1 MEQPSATLR
10 RVAMRGL
17 PCRVPAQGGPVLMT
31 LRYDIQRIRNFGI
44 VAHVDAGKTTLSER
58 ILVLTGRIRQAGEV
72 HHGTATLDHKK
83 AEQEKGITITAA
95 TVRCAWDDH
104 ALHLVDTP
112 GHVDFS
118 VEVVRSL
125 RVLDGAVV
133 VLDGV
138 AGVEPQTE
146 TVWRVAD
153 SRGLPRLAF
162 VNKLDRAGASFA
174 RTVREIERTFGV
186 VALPLVVPLDDALR
200 EELGFGDE
208 LVLLDVVRGH
218 LLVWTDDEGRTFERR
233 RIEGAVD
240 GALRDFAVRAR
251 RRLVETCAEHDDAL
265 AELWLAALDGEATID
280 DTIDE
285 EALVAAIRRGTIARR
300 FVPVLGGSAFR
311 NRGVQ
316 PLLDA
321 VVAYLPSPLDRG
333 DVIGEEGERRAPDG
347 DAPLAALAFKVVH
360 DRYGALVFVRV
371 YSGELREGDLVRR
384 ARDERTFRIG
394 RIVRIFAD
402 RREPIDRA
410 RAGEIVGLLGTDL
423 VTGDT
428 LAAPS
433 HPIALEPVRAP
444 EPVME
449 LSVEPLRSKDRDRL
463 GEALR
468 RLMIEDPSL
477 RLRVDAETGQTL
489 LAGLGELHLEIA
501 TGSLRED
508 HGVEVRLGRPKV
520 AYHETLPSEI
530 EHAAKLQKQS
540 GGPGQFAHVVLRL
553 APSEPGAGLVFS
565 DRTIGGSVPKHFV
578 PAIEKGLRDGMTRG
592 PLGFPVVDVAVEL
605 LDGSFHANDSHERDF
620 QIVASMA
627 LREAM
632 RRAGPALLEPWA
644 KLSIE
649 TPEDHVGSV
658 LGELAVR
665 RARVLGLEAHQ
676 GRVRV
681 SAEAPVSSL
690 FGFAGQLAGLTSGR
704 GSVATEPR
712 SYERVP
718 DTLVAEAIR

>member
-1 MEQPSATLR
+1 MTRSLVSRSDA
-10 RVAMRGL
+10 RVAPRTPVRSAL
-17 PCRVPAQGGPVLMT
+17 PE
-31 LRYDIQRIRNFGI
+31 IERIRNFGV

-58 ILVLTGRIRQAGEV
+58 ILVLTGRLRRAGEV
-72 HHGTATLDHKK
+72 HHGNTALDHQK

-95 TVRCAWDDH
+95 TVRCLWDDH

-112 GHVDFS
+112 GHVDFG

-153 SRGLPRLAF
+153 TRDLPRVVF
-162 VNKLDRAGASFA
+162 VNKLDRAGASFE

-186 VALPLVVPLDDALR
+186 VALPLVVPV
-200 EELGFGDE
+200 ELQGASEE
-208 LVLLDVVRGH
+208 LVLLDVVAGQ
-218 LLVWTDDEGRTFERR
+218 LLRWTDDEGRVLVRE
-233 RIEGAVD
+233 ALPSSPSS
-240 GALRDFAVRAR
+240 ALRAFADASREA
-251 RRLVETCAEHDDAL
+251 LVETVANHDDAF
-265 AELWLAALDGEATID
+265 AELWLAGSAST
-280 DTIDE
+280 

-300 FVPVLGGSAFR
+300 AVPVLGGSAFQ

-321 VVAYLPSPLDRG
+321 VVSYLPSPLDRG
-333 DVIGEEGERRAPDG
+333 EVVGVSSEETTADDAELPRRAPSD

-360 DRYGALVFVRV
+360 DRHGALVFVRV
-371 YSGELREGDLVRR
+371 YSGVLREGETVRR
-384 ARDERTFRIG
+384 ARDGKTFRVG
-394 RIVRIFAD
+394 RLVRLFAD
-402 RREPIDRA
+402 RREPLSA
-410 RAGEIVGLLGTDL
+410 VHAGEIAGLLGADL

-428 LAAPS
+428 LADPN
-433 HPIALEPVRAP
+433 HPIALESVHPP

-449 LSVEPLRSKDRDRL
+449 LSVEPERSKDRDRL

-468 RLMIEDPSL
+468 RLLVEDPSV
-477 RLRVDAETGQTL
+477 RVRVDEETGQTL

-501 TGSLRED
+501 TRRLRED

-520 AYHETLPSEI
+520 AYRETLPSVI

-540 GGPGQFAHVVLRL
+540 GGPGQYAHVVVRVGP
-553 APSEPGAGLVFS
+553 AEPGEGLVFS
-565 DRTIGGSVPKHFV
+565 DRTVGGSVPKAFV
-578 PAIEKGLRDGMTRG
+578 PSIEKGLHDAMTRG

-605 LDGSFHANDSHERDF
+605 LDGSFHPNDSHDRDF

-632 RRAGPALLEPWA
+632 KRAGPAVLEPWA
-644 KLSIE
+644 KLTIE
-649 TPEDHVGSV
+649 TPEDHVGAV
-658 LGELAVR
+658 LGELALR
-665 RARVLGLEAHQ
+665 RGRVESLDTRA
-676 GRVRV
+676 GRVRIV
-681 SAEAPVSSL
+681 ATTRVAAL

-704 GSVATEPR
+704 GHVSTEPCG
-712 SYERVP
+712 YERVP
-718 DTLVAEAIR
+718 DAQVAEALR

>member
-1 MEQPSATLR
+1 
-10 RVAMRGL
+10 
-17 PCRVPAQGGPVLMT
+17 MT
-31 LRYDIQRIRNFGI
+31 LRHDIQRIRNFGI

-95 TVRCAWDDH
+95 TVRCEWGDH

-153 SRGLPRLAF
+153 RRALPRLAF

-174 RTVREIERTFGV
+174 RTVREIERTFRV
-186 VALPLVVPLDDALR
+186 VAIPLVIPIERDHVALR
-200 EELGFGDE
+200 DVGVPVDDEE
-208 LVLLDVVRGH
+208 LVLLDVVRGE
-218 LLVWTDDEGRTFERR
+218 LLVWTDDEGRSFERH
-233 RIEGAVD
+233 ALSNAHSA
-240 GALRDFAVRAR
+240 ALRDLATRAR
-251 RRLVETCAEHDDAL
+251 ERVIEACAEHDDAF
-265 AELWLAALDGEATID
+265 AELWLAAVDRNEHISD
-280 DTIDE
+280 D
-285 EALVAAIRRGTIARR
+285 ALVAAIRRGTMARR
-300 FVPVLGGSAFR
+300 FVPILGGSAFR

-333 DVIGEEGERRAPDG
+333 DVIGEDDERRAPSVE
-347 DAPLAALAFKVVH
+347 APLAALAFKVVH
-360 DRYGALVFVRV
+360 DRYGALVFARV
-371 YSGELREGDLVRR
+371 YSGELREGELVRR
-384 ARDERTFRIG
+384 ARDGRTFRVG
-394 RIVRIFAD
+394 RLVRIFAD
-402 RREPIDRA
+402 RREPITHA
-410 RAGEIVGLLGTDL
+410 RAGEIVGLLGAEL

-428 LAAPS
+428 LSDPS
-433 HPIALEPVRAP
+433 HPIALEPVTAP

-449 LSVEPLRSKDRDRL
+449 LSVEPSRSKDRDRL

-468 RLMIEDPSL
+468 RLLIEDPSL

-520 AYHETLPSEI
+520 AYRETLPTTI
-530 EHAAKLQKQS
+530 EHATKLQKQS
-540 GGPGQFAHVVLRL
+540 GGPGQYAHVVLRL
-553 APSEPGAGLVFS
+553 APSEPGAGLVFA

-644 KLSIE
+644 KLAIE
-649 TPEDHVGSV
+649 TPEDHVGAV

-665 RARVLGLEAHQ
+665 RARVLGLDAHE

-681 SAEAPVSSL
+681 SAEAPVASL

-704 GSVATEPR
+704 GFVATEPR

-718 DTLVAEAIR
+718 DALVAEAIRRVA

>member
-1 MEQPSATLR
+1 
-10 RVAMRGL
+10 
-17 PCRVPAQGGPVLMT
+17 MT
-31 LRYDIQRIRNFGI
+31 LRHDIQRIRNFGI

-95 TVRCAWDDH
+95 TVRCEWGDH

-153 SRGLPRLAF
+153 RRALPRLAF
-162 VNKLDRAGASFA
+162 VNKLDRAGASFD

-186 VALPLVVPLDDALR
+186 VALPLVIPLEDALR
-200 EELGFGDE
+200 EGLGLGDE
-208 LVLLDVVRGH
+208 LALLDVVRGE
-218 LLVWTDDEGRTFERR
+218 LLVWTDDEGRSFERR
-233 RIEGAVD
+233 ALSDVRSD
-240 GALRDFAVRAR
+240 ALRVLAARAR
-251 RRLVETCAEHDDAL
+251 ERVVEACAEHDDAF
-265 AELWLAALDGEATID
+265 AELWLAAVDRAERIHD
-280 DTIDE
+280 D
-285 EALVAAIRRGTIARR
+285 ALVAAIRRGTIARR

-311 NRGVQ
+311 NRGMQ

-321 VVAYLPSPLDRG
+321 VVAYLPSPVDRG
-333 DVIGEEGERRAPDG
+333 DVIGEGDERRAPSV

-371 YSGELREGDLVRR
+371 YSGELREGGLVRR
-384 ARDERTFRIG
+384 ARDGRTFRV
-394 RIVRIFAD
+394 RRLVRIFAD
-402 RREPIDRA
+402 RREPIEHA
-410 RAGEIVGLLGTDL
+410 RAGDVVGLLGMEL

-428 LAAPS
+428 LSDPH
-433 HPIALEPVRAP
+433 HPIALEPVTAP

-468 RLMIEDPSL
+468 RLLIEDPSV

-489 LAGLGELHLEIA
+489 LAGLGELHLEISTRA
-501 TGSLRED
+501 LRED

-520 AYHETLPSEI
+520 AYRETLPTEI
-530 EHAAKLQKQS
+530 EHTAKLQKQS
-540 GGPGQFAHVVLRL
+540 GGPGQYAHVVLRL
-553 APSEPGAGLVFS
+553 APSEPGAGLVFA

-592 PLGFPVVDVAVEL
+592 PLGFPVVDVAVDL

-644 KLSIE
+644 KLAIE
-649 TPEDHVGSV
+649 TPEDHVGAV

-665 RARVLGLEAHQ
+665 RARVLGLEGQ
-676 GRVRV
+676 YGRVRV
-681 SAEAPVSSL
+681 SAEAPVASL
-690 FGFAGQLAGLTSGR
+690 FGFTGQLAGLTSGR
-704 GSVATEPR
+704 GFVATEPR

-718 DTLVAEAIR
+718 DALVADAI

>member
-1 MEQPSATLR
+1 
-10 RVAMRGL
+10 
-17 PCRVPAQGGPVLMT
+17 MT
-31 LRYDIQRIRNFGI
+31 LRHDIQRIRNFGI

-95 TVRCAWDDH
+95 TVRCEWGDH

-138 AGVEPQTE
+138 AGVEPPTE

-153 SRGLPRLAF
+153 RRALPRLAF
-162 VNKLDRAGASFA
+162 VNKLDRAGASFD

-186 VALPLVVPLDDALR
+186 VALPLVIPLEDALR
-200 EELGFGDE
+200 EGLGLGDE
-208 LVLLDVVRGH
+208 LALLDVVRGE
-218 LLVWTDDEGRTFERR
+218 LLVWTDDEGRSFERR
-233 RIEGAVD
+233 ALSDVRSD
-240 GALRDFAVRAR
+240 ALRVLAARAR
-251 RRLVETCAEHDDAL
+251 ERVVEACAEHDDAF
-265 AELWLAALDGEATID
+265 AELWLAAVDRAERIHD
-280 DTIDE
+280 D
-285 EALVAAIRRGTIARR
+285 ALVAAIRRGTIARR

-311 NRGVQ
+311 NRGMQ

-321 VVAYLPSPLDRG
+321 VVAYLPSPVDRG
-333 DVIGEEGERRAPDG
+333 DVIGEGDERRAPSV

-371 YSGELREGDLVRR
+371 YSGELREGGLVRR
-384 ARDERTFRIG
+384 ARDGRTFRVG
-394 RIVRIFAD
+394 RLVRIFAD
-402 RREPIDRA
+402 RREPIEHA
-410 RAGEIVGLLGTDL
+410 RAGDVVGLLGMEL

-428 LAAPS
+428 LSDPH
-433 HPIALEPVRAP
+433 HPIALEPVTAP

-468 RLMIEDPSL
+468 RLLIEDPSV

-489 LAGLGELHLEIA
+489 LAGLGELHLEISTRA
-501 TGSLRED
+501 LRED

-520 AYHETLPSEI
+520 AYRETLPTEI
-530 EHAAKLQKQS
+530 EHTAKLQKQS
-540 GGPGQFAHVVLRL
+540 GGPGQYAHVVLRL
-553 APSEPGAGLVFS
+553 APSEPGAGLVFA

-592 PLGFPVVDVAVEL
+592 PLGFPVVDVAVDL

-644 KLSIE
+644 KLAIE
-649 TPEDHVGSV
+649 TPEDHVGAV

-665 RARVLGLEAHQ
+665 RARVLGLEGQ
-676 GRVRV
+676 YGRVRV
-681 SAEAPVSSL
+681 SAEAPVASL

-704 GSVATEPR
+704 GFVATEPR

-718 DTLVAEAIR
+718 DALVADAI